1 MANKRLI
8 DANALL
14 EAIDKSDKDNFHN
27 GVANRSCHH
36 YEHIHFMKM
45 VLTAPT
51 VDAVE
56 VVLCKDCKHRD
67 DGMCLMEEEYHY
79 PWHKVEDD
87 DFCSRGE
94 SKHIPNGDCT

>member
-1 MANKRLI
+1 MASCKEC
-8 DANALL
+8 AHSEVCALVHM
-14 EAIDKSDKDNFHN
+14 EGSSACCEF
-27 GVANRSCHH
+27 AARSN
-36 YEHIHFMKM
+36 Y
-45 VLTAPT
+45 
-51 VDAVE
+51 VE
-56 VVLCKDCKHRD
+56 VVRCKDCKHRD